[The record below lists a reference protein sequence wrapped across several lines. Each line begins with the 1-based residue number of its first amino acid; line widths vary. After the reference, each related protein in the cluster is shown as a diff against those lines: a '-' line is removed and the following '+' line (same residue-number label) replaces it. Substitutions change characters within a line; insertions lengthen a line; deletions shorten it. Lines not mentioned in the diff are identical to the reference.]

1 MSKDFNVNELYEL
14 IKHDVK
20 YPCGYDEVMLL
31 LAEYIDDK
39 RIIEEVDKYVDDL
52 YDDLG
57 IRSKEDE
64 L

>member
-1 MSKDFNVNELYEL
+1 MNKDFTIDKLYEL

-39 RIIEEVDKYVDDL
+39 RIIEEVNKYVDDW
-52 YDDLG
+52 YDDIGLKG
-57 IRSKEDE
+57 EK
-64 L
+64 